1 MAAKPPSTSE
11 RASTSVPRRS
21 GSLAGALANAPLS
34 AEPSLMW
41 VDPSDKEALARAGLA
56 TFDSMMATT
65 NGKLLR
71 ALPDRENWRL
81 ELHAAQHGPR
91 GAYLKK
97 HHTRTWG
104 QWLRAKLGA
113 GPGATPGRVEAE
125 NIEGMNRLPI
135 PAMRLVAW
143 GEKLHDDGLLE
154 SFVLTDELAGYTQLD
169 DYLPVRFAK
178 RSRDDNHRR
187 DRELDCL
194 TRQVAALARRFHESG
209 YNHRDL
215 YCCHFFIREDS
226 PGQFRVNLI
235 DLQRVQHRRHFRWRW
250 IIKDLAQLAY
260 SAPRDQ
266 ISCSQ
271 KMRFIKAYLGVLK
284 LRPIDKRFIRE
295 VLRKKW
301 FMERKLGVKA

>member
-1 MAAKPPSTSE
+1 
-11 RASTSVPRRS
+11 
-21 GSLAGALANAPLS
+21 
-34 AEPSLMW
+34 MW
-41 VDPSDKEALARAGLA
+41 VDARDKEALARAGLA
-56 TFDSMMATT
+56 TLEAMMATT
-65 NGKLLR
+65 AAQLLR

-81 ELHAAQHGPR
+81 ELHDAQRGSR

-113 GPGATPGRVEAE
+113 GTVATPGRVEAE
-125 NIEGMNRLPI
+125 NIERLARDGI
-135 PAMRLVAW
+135 PAMRLMAW
-143 GEKLHDDGLLE
+143 GEKLHRDGLLE
-154 SFVLTDELAGYTQLD
+154 SFVLTEELAGYTQLD
-169 DYLPVRFAK
+169 HFLPTRFAPQVHDGAK
-178 RSRDDNHRR
+178 PRNRDLDRLIR
-187 DRELDCL
+187 D
-194 TRQVAALARRFHESG
+194 VAALARRFHQCG

-215 YCCHFFIREDS
+215 YCCHFFVREDA
-226 PGQFRVNLI
+226 PGEFRVNLI

-266 ISCSQ
+266 ISCAQ

-284 LRPIDKRFIRE
+284 LRPIDKRFIRD

-301 FMERKLGVKA
+301 FMERKLGAKT